1 MSGYKKET
9 QALWSRI
16 LHASSL

>member
-9 QALWSRI
+9 QTLWSRI